1 MLGREVVEE
10 EEEEK
15 ERDFLVIFKRWKERI
30 TLRKESIVI
39 FLINVIFGFSLYNPA
54 YIIIPF

>member
-1 MLGREVVEE
+1 MLKKKKKKKKEISWLFLRD
-10 EEEEK
+10 EK
-15 ERDFLVIFKRWKERI
+15 ERII
-30 TLRKESIVI
+30 LRKESIVI